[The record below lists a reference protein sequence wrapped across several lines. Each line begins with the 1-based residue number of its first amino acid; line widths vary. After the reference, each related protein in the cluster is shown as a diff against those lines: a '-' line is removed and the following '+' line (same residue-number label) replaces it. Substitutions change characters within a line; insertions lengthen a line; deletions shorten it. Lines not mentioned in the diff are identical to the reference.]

1 MVNRMTSMI
10 VAPTI
15 VSLREGIEAALVIAI
30 MLSYLRKSGRD
41 DLRRFVIGGALVA
54 ILASVGVALVMGLVW
69 GILEGPILATFEGVV
84 VLIAALLLT
93 TMILWMW
100 KAGPNVSSEIEDSVE
115 RKSLTQSGI
124 GVALLSFALVMREGV
139 ELVLFSMALVIQDGL
154 QVYLGVTLGLL
165 IAMVLGLGIYQG
177 SLRIS
182 LRSFFKYTSAFL
194 ILVAAGM
201 VAYGIHELQ
210 EAGLLLIGPIE
221 VWNINPPVLPDGSYP
236 LFHDKG
242 LIGGLLKAM
251 FGYNG
256 NPSFLEVTGYVLYLL
271 ILAGYYA
278 YQQQTPPAS
287 TAIKAHEEA
296 STEATV

>member
-1 MVNRMTSMI
+1 MI
-10 VAPTI
+10 IAPTI
-15 VSLREGIEAALVIAI
+15 ISLREGIEAALVIAI
-30 MLSYLRKSGRD
+30 MLSYLRKTNRG
-41 DLRRFVIGGALVA
+41 DLRRFVLGGA
-54 ILASVGVALVMGLVW
+54 GVALISSVGIALLMGFVW
-69 GILEGPILATFEGVV
+69 GILEGPVLATFEGFV

-100 KAGPNVSSEIEDSVE
+100 KAGPKVSSDIEDSVE
-115 RKSLTQSGI
+115 RKSLSQSGV

-154 QVYLGVTLGLL
+154 QVYLGVTIGLL
-165 IAMVLGLGIYQG
+165 IAVVLGLGIYQG

-182 LRSFFKYTSAFL
+182 LRSFFKWTSAIL

-210 EAGLLLIGPIE
+210 EAGLLLIGPLE

-236 LFHDKG
+236 LLHDNG

-256 NPSFLEVTGYVLYLL
+256 NPSLLEVTGYVIYLL
-271 ILAGYYA
+271 ILAGYYT
-278 YQQQTPPAS
+278 YQQRHPQAYTVTS
-287 TAIKAHEEA
+287 AHEETPV
-296 STEATV
+296 SVTS

>member
-1 MVNRMTSMI
+1 MI
-10 VAPTI
+10 IAPTI
-15 VSLREGIEAALVIAI
+15 ISLREGIEAALVIAI
-30 MLSYLRKSGRD
+30 MLSYLRKTNRD
-41 DLRRFVIGGALVA
+41 DLRRFVLGGAGAAL
-54 ILASVGVALVMGLVW
+54 ISSVGVALVMGLVW
-69 GILEGPILATFEGVV
+69 GILEGPILATFEGIV

-100 KAGPNVSSEIEDSVE
+100 KAGPNVSSDIEYSVE
-115 RKSLTQSGI
+115 RKSLSQSGV

-154 QVYLGVTLGLL
+154 QVYLGVTIGLL
-165 IAMVLGLGIYQG
+165 IAVVLGIGIYQG

-182 LRSFFKYTSAFL
+182 LRSFFKWTSSFL

-236 LFHDKG
+236 LLHDNG

-256 NPSFLEVTGYVLYLL
+256 NPSFLEVTGYVFYLL

-278 YQQQTPPAS
+278 YQQRHPQARTVTSTHEETPPS
-287 TAIKAHEEA
+287 VTH
-296 STEATV
+296 

>member
-1 MVNRMTSMI
+1 MI

-15 VSLREGIEAALVIAI
+15 VSLREGIEAVLVIAI
-30 MLSYLRKSGRD
+30 MLSYLSKSGRD
-41 DLRRFVIGGALVA
+41 DLRRFAIGGAVVA
-54 ILASVGVALVMGLVW
+54 ILSSVGVALVMGLMW
-69 GILEGPILATFEGVV
+69 GILEGPILATFEGIV
-84 VLIAALLLT
+84 VLIASLLLT

-115 RKSLTQSGI
+115 RNSLSQSGI
-124 GVALLSFALVMREGV
+124 GIALLSFALVMREGV
-139 ELVLFSMALVIQDGL
+139 ELVLFSLALVIQDGL

-165 IAMVLGLGIYQG
+165 IAVVLGLGIYQG

-210 EAGLLLIGPIE
+210 EAGLFLIGPIE
-221 VWNINPPVLPDGSYP
+221 VWNVNPPVLPDGSYP
-236 LFHDKG
+236 WLHDKG

-256 NPSFLEVTGYVLYLL
+256 NPSFLEVTGYVFYLL

-278 YQQQTPPAS
+278 YQQRLPQVSS
-287 TAIKAHEEA
+287 TAMNAHEEA
-296 STEATV
+296 PTSVIT